1 MTICQG
7 KDDMKG
13 RNICPQISEPSSP
26 VFVLKRGLDYVQ
38 QGRHAEGFALLAL
51 AREQLSLS
59 QEHLANV
66 FDAFVQHYTSYQ
78 RLQYSLQEMSIQL
91 AQAWTELQAQA
102 TLLGM
107 VLPKLIADLEV
118 SNLSPISRVGGQG
131 PDPSSFPS
139 QDLQGYSV
147 PSTSPAPV
155 QGSTSLPAL
164 SINCFGRFE
173 VRRLDQ
179 PVVLCTSRNGQSILR
194 FLVAKSGYSATSDTL
209 KALLWA
215 EEEPEV
221 AQRKLHHAISALR
234 RSLDGSPPSE
244 PNGGYI
250 VCKNGIY
257 ALNPT
262 VKIQTDVDKFLDCY
276 HAGQQRSEERVLWYE
291 RACRLYKGPFLTED
305 MYADWS
311 SLQRE
316 QLSKTY
322 FAMCRVLADHYLRI
336 KRYEDAT
343 RWVTAILQ
351 ENHCDESAHQQL
363 IQIYIAQGHRS
374 EAIQQY
380 QRCERILR
388 EELGVQ
394 PLPETTQLLQTPLLP
409 PVEHTRSKNGE
420 EM

>member
-1 MTICQG
+1 
-7 KDDMKG
+7 
-13 RNICPQISEPSSP
+13 
-26 VFVLKRGLDYVQ
+26 
-38 QGRHAEGFALLAL
+38 
-51 AREQLSLS
+51 
-59 QEHLANV
+59 
-66 FDAFVQHYTSYQ
+66 
-78 RLQYSLQEMSIQL
+78 
-91 AQAWTELQAQA
+91 
-102 TLLGM
+102 M

-118 SNLSPISRVGGQG
+118 SNLSSVSPAGEQEPG
-131 PDPSSFPS
+131 PSSSPS
-139 QDLQGYSV
+139 QDLQGPSA

-155 QGSTSLPAL
+155 RDSASLPAL
-164 SINCFGRFE
+164 SITCFGRFE
-173 VRRLDQ
+173 VKRLGQ
-179 PVVLCTSRNGQSILR
+179 PVALCTSRNRRSILR

-244 PNGGYI
+244 SNGGYI

-262 VKIQTDVDKFLDCY
+262 VKIQTDVDEFLDCY
-276 HAGQQRSEERVLWYE
+276 RMGQQTSEERVVWYE
-291 RACRLYKGPFLTED
+291 RACCLYTGPFLTED

-336 KRYEDAT
+336 KRYEDAM

-351 ENHCDESAHQQL
+351 ENRCDESAHQQL

-394 PLPETTQLLQTPLLP
+394 PLPETTQLLQTHLLP
-409 PVEHTRSKNGE
+409 PVECPRSKNGE